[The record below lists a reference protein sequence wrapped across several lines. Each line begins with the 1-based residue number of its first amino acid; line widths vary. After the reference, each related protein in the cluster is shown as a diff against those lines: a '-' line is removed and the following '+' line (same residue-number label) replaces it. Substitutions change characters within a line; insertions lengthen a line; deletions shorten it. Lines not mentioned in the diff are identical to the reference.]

1 MNCFIRLV
9 PLVLGAQSIQMKNY
23 ILSQAMC
30 ERKLERMAYEI
41 AEQNVDEKLLILAGI
56 RENGEVIANLLK
68 DLLAGIF
75 PGKVDVISVSL
86 DKRNP
91 GEITL
96 SKSLNFND
104 TIVILV
110 DDVANSGKTMLY
122 SLKPFLAFHPRKI
135 QTLALVERTHKAYPV
150 NTDYVGISLATT
162 LQEHIFVE
170 VKHGKLGGAWLE

>member
-96 SKSLNFND
+96 SKSLNFNEA
-104 TIVILV
+104 IVILV
-110 DDVANSGKTMLY
+110 DDV
-122 SLKPFLAFHPRKI
+122 
-135 QTLALVERTHKAYPV
+135 
-150 NTDYVGISLATT
+150 
-162 LQEHIFVE
+162 
-170 VKHGKLGGAWLE
+170 